1 MNSKKQDKPEHISDQ
16 QLLRAARSFEAMM
29 LSQIEISAKLA
40 DDLKHA
46 IRIGMAVLALIAIS
60 ILVLLL
66 TLSSQ
71 INRISD
77 VVVDMNTNFSA
88 VTVRMDQMSEY
99 IDSMARRVAL
109 LQLMD
114 EQTTTMKQEITTIT
128 GDMEQMR
135 QTISNMG
142 KQVTSVRHSV
152 DGMSASISRMDDQVQ
167 LMAADMQ
174 HMAKPAR
181 SINKMFPLP

>member
-1 MNSKKQDKPEHISDQ
+1 MSSTKNEKSDRISNE
-16 QLLRAARSFEAMM
+16 QLLRASRSFEAMM

-40 DDLKHA
+40 NDLKHA

-77 VVVDMNTNFSA
+77 VVLDMNTNFSS
-88 VTVRMDQMSEY
+88 VTVRMDHMSQY
-99 IDSMARRVAL
+99 IDSMAKRVAL

-114 EQTTTMKQEITTIT
+114 EQTTGMKKEIAAIT
-128 GDMEQMR
+128 ANMSNMQN
-135 QTISNMG
+135 TISSMSSR
-142 KQVTSVRHSV
+142 VTNVRQSV
-152 DGMSASISRMDDQVQ
+152 DGMSVSISRMDDQVQ
-167 LMAADMQ
+167 LMASDMQ

-181 SINKMFPLP
+181 SINKMFPMP

>member
-1 MNSKKQDKPEHISDQ
+1 MSTKNEAKPDKISDE
-16 QLLRAARSFEAMM
+16 QLLRASRSFEAMM
-29 LSQIEISAKLA
+29 LSQIDISAKLA

-46 IRIGMAVLALIAIS
+46 IRIGMVVLALIAVS

-77 VVVDMNTNFSA
+77 VVLDMNTNFSS
-88 VTVRMDQMSEY
+88 VTVRMDHMSQY
-99 IDSMARRVAL
+99 IDSMAKRVAL

-114 EQTTTMKQEITTIT
+114 EQTTSMKNEISDITTSMAT
-128 GDMEQMR
+128 MR
-135 QTISNMG
+135 KTISSMAG
-142 KQVTSVRHSV
+142 RVTNVRQSV
-152 DGMSASISRMDDQVQ
+152 DGMSVSISRMDDQVQ
-167 LMAADMQ
+167 LMASDMQ

-181 SINKMFPLP
+181 SINKMFPIP

>member
-1 MNSKKQDKPEHISDQ
+1 MSSTKEEKPDKISNE
-16 QLLRAARSFEAMM
+16 QLLRASRSFEAMM

-40 DDLKHA
+40 NDLKHA

-77 VVVDMNTNFSA
+77 VVLDMNTNFSS
-88 VTVRMDQMSEY
+88 VTVRMDHMSQY
-99 IDSMARRVAL
+99 IDSMAKRVAL

-114 EQTTTMKQEITTIT
+114 EQTTGMKHEISAITTN
-128 GDMEQMR
+128 MSNMQN
-135 QTISNMG
+135 TISSMSRR
-142 KQVTSVRHSV
+142 VTNVRQSV
-152 DGMSASISRMDDQVQ
+152 DGMSVSIRRMDDQVQ
-167 LMAADMQ
+167 LMASDMQ

-181 SINKMFPLP
+181 SINKMFPMP

>member
-1 MNSKKQDKPEHISDQ
+1 MTAKNKDKPEHISDQ

-46 IRIGMAVLALIAIS
+46 IRIGMVVLALIAIS

-77 VVVDMNTNFSA
+77 VVLDMNTNFSSI
-88 VTVRMDQMSEY
+88 TVRMDQMSGY
-99 IDSMARRVAL
+99 IDSMAKRVAL

-114 EQTTTMKQEITTIT
+114 DQTTTMKQEISTIT
-128 GDMEQMR
+128 SDMDRMR
-135 QTISNMG
+135 QTISDMG
-142 KQVTSVRHSV
+142 KQVTNVRHSV
-152 DGMSASISRMDDQVQ
+152 DGMSVSISRMDDQVQ
-167 LMAADMQ
+167 LMASDMQ

-181 SINKMFPLP
+181 TINKMFPLP

>member
-1 MNSKKQDKPEHISDQ
+1 MSTNSEAKPDKISDE
-16 QLLRAARSFEAMM
+16 QLLRASRSFEAMM
-29 LSQIEISAKLA
+29 LSQIDISAKLA
-40 DDLKHA
+40 NDLKHA

-77 VVVDMNTNFSA
+77 VVLDMNTNFSS
-88 VTVRMDQMSEY
+88 VTVRMDHMSQY
-99 IDSMARRVAL
+99 IDSMAKRVAL

-114 EQTTTMKQEITTIT
+114 EQTAGMKQEIATIN
-128 GDMEQMR
+128 DSMASMR
-135 QTISNMG
+135 ETIGSMSA
-142 KQVTSVRHSV
+142 KVTNVRQSV
-152 DGMSASISRMDDQVQ
+152 DGMSVSISRMDDQVQ

-174 HMAKPAR
+174 YMAKPAR

>member
-1 MNSKKQDKPEHISDQ
+1 MSTKDQAKPDRISDE
-16 QLLRAARSFEAMM
+16 QLLRASRSFEAMM
-29 LSQIEISAKLA
+29 LSQIDISAKLA
-40 DDLKHA
+40 NDLKHA
-46 IRIGMAVLALIAIS
+46 IRVGMTVLALIAIS

-77 VVVDMNTNFSA
+77 VVLDMNTNFSD
-88 VTVRMDQMSEY
+88 VTIRMDQMSGY
-99 IDSMARRVAL
+99 IDSMAKRVAL

-114 EQTTTMKQEITTIT
+114 EQTASMKHQVATIT
-128 GDMEQMR
+128 DDMASMR
-135 QTISNMG
+135 DTINSMATR
-142 KQVTSVRHSV
+142 VTNVRKSV
-152 DGMSASISRMDDQVQ
+152 DGMSVSISLMDDQVQ

-181 SINKMFPLP
+181 SINKMFPIP

>member
-1 MNSKKQDKPEHISDQ
+1 MSSKKDENPDKISNE
-16 QLLRAARSFEAMM
+16 QLLRASRSFEAMM

-40 DDLKHA
+40 NDLKHA

-77 VVVDMNTNFSA
+77 VVLDMNTNFSS
-88 VTVRMDQMSEY
+88 VTVRMDHMSQY
-99 IDSMARRVAL
+99 IDSMAKRVAL

-114 EQTTTMKQEITTIT
+114 EQTTGMKQEIATIT
-128 GDMEQMR
+128 TNMTNMQN
-135 QTISNMG
+135 TISSMSSR
-142 KQVTSVRHSV
+142 VTSVRQSV
-152 DGMSASISRMDDQVQ
+152 DGMSVSISRMDDQVQ
-167 LMAADMQ
+167 LMASDMQ

-181 SINKMFPLP
+181 SINKMFPMP